1 MTLRHVVVDVGGLS
15 YWKLHSIASKM
26 NCENLGLPKETILA
40 MESEGGFKQ
49 WIYDV
54 KMEILDIIHCFN
66 PDYLTLACDGK
77 NLWRKDIYPDYK
89 DNRKA
94 NKAKIPIDWNL
105 FYQTRDK
112 LMYDIAANMPIK
124 TVLLDRIEA
133 DDIVAVLVEKLHA
146 TQEIIALSNDSDWHQ
161 LFKYPNFRAF
171 KLNDASKVAFLSR
184 GKEGRTEVVG
194 VDPVK
199 LIQMKI
205 LTGDTGDNI
214 PNLKPRLGEKT
225 AEKIIMECN
234 GNIYAYAMNEGLLEA
249 FERNQRL
256 INLDRIPQDI
266 KDSIWN
272 EYNRKPVTEVDHL
285 LLMEFFPEDYEAIT
299 QMSNSNLFTQAN
311 VKNLGW
317 N

>member
-1 MTLRHVVVDVGGLS
+1 
-15 YWKLHSIASKM
+15 
-26 NCENLGLPKETILA
+26 

-54 KMEILDIIHCFN
+54 KMEILDIIHSFN

-77 NLWRKDIYPDYK
+77 NLWRKDIYPEYK

-112 LMYDIAANMPIK
+112 LMLDISANMPIK

-133 DDIVAVLVEKLHA
+133 DDIVAVLTENLHQ
-146 TQEIIALSNDSDWHQ
+146 THDIIALSNDSDWHQ
-161 LFKYPNFRAF
+161 LFKYRNFRAF
-171 KLNDASKVAFLSR
+171 KINDNSKTS
-184 GKEGRTEVVG
+184 GPEGRTEVIG

-214 PNLKPRLGEKT
+214 PNLKPRLGEVT
-225 AEKIIMECN
+225 AQKIITECN
-234 GNIYAYAMNEGLLEA
+234 GNIYAYAMKEGLLEA

-272 EYNRKPVTEVDHL
+272 EYNRTPVTEVDHL
-285 LLMEFFPEDYEAIT
+285 LLMEFFPEDYEFIT
-299 QMSNSNLFTQAN
+299 QLSNCNLFCHSN

-317 N
+317 

>member
-1 MTLRHVVVDVGGLS
+1 MKLRHLVVDVGGLS
-15 YWKLHSIASKM
+15 YWKLHSLASKM
-26 NCENLGLPKETILA
+26 KCEQLGLPKEAILA
-40 MESEGGFKQ
+40 MESEGGFKE

-54 KMEILDIIHCFN
+54 KMEVLDMIQSFN
-66 PDYLTLACDGK
+66 PDLLTLACDGK
-77 NLWRKDIYPDYK
+77 NLWRKDIYADYK

-105 FYQTRDK
+105 FYQTRDM
-112 LMYDIAANMPIK
+112 LMNAFAENMPIK

-133 DDIVAVLVEKLHA
+133 DDIIAVLTEKLHE
-146 TQEIIALSNDSDWHQ
+146 TQEIIALSNDADWHQ
-161 LFKYPNFRAF
+161 LFKYEGFRVF
-171 KLNDASKVAFLSR
+171 KINDPSPTAYFSR
-184 GKEGRTEVVG
+184 GPEGRTEITG

-225 AEKIIMECN
+225 AEKIILESN
-234 GNIYAYAMNEGLLEA
+234 GNIYAYAQREGLLAE
-249 FERNQRL
+249 FERNQKL
-256 INLDRIPQDI
+256 INLDRIPQEI

-272 EYNRKPVTEVDHL
+272 AYNSKPVTEVDHL
-285 LLMEFFPEDYEAIT
+285 LLMDFYPENYDLIT
-299 QMSNSNLFTQAN
+299 QMSHLHIFSNAK

-317 N
+317 

>member
-15 YWKLHSIASKM
+15 YWKLHSIASKAR
-26 NCENLGLPKETILA
+26 CEALGLSKEAILA

-49 WIYDV
+49 WIADV
-54 KMEILDIIHCFN
+54 KSEVLDIIQNFN

-77 NLWRKDIYPDYK
+77 NLWRKDIYPEYK

-94 NKAKIPIDWNL
+94 NKAKIPIDWDL
-105 FYQTRDK
+105 FYKTRDE
-112 LMYDIAANMPIK
+112 LMYGFAKNAPIR
-124 TVLLDRIEA
+124 TILLDRIEA
-133 DDIVAVLVEKLHA
+133 DDIVAILAEKLHE

-171 KLNDASKVAFLSR
+171 KLNDASKTSFMSR
-184 GKEGRTEVVG
+184 GPEGRTEVLG

-205 LTGDTGDNI
+205 LIGDTGDNI
-214 PNLKPRLGEKT
+214 PNLRPRLGEKT
-225 AEKIIMECN
+225 AEKIITECN
-234 GNIYAYAMNEGLLEA
+234 GNIYGFAMQEGLLPE

-256 INLDRIPQDI
+256 INLDRIPQQI
-266 KDSIWN
+266 KDQIWN
-272 EYNRKPVTEVDHL
+272 EYTTIPLTSVDHL
-285 LLMEFFPEDYEAIT
+285 LLMEFFPDHYDYIT
-299 QMSNSNLFTQAN
+299 QLSNLNLFDYSK

>member
-1 MTLRHVVVDVGGLS
+1 MSLKHVVVDVGGLS
-15 YWKLHSIASKM
+15 YWKLHSLASKAR
-26 NCENLGLPKETILA
+26 CEELGLQKEAILA

-54 KMEILDIIHCFN
+54 KMEILDIIHSFN
-66 PDYLTLACDGK
+66 PDYLTLACDGE
-77 NLWRKDIYPDYK
+77 NLWRKDIYPEYK

-112 LMYDIAANMPIK
+112 LMLDISANMPIK

-133 DDIVAVLVEKLHA
+133 DDIVAVLTENLHQ
-146 TQEIIALSNDSDWHQ
+146 THDIIALSNDSDWHQ
-161 LFKYPNFRAF
+161 LFKYRNFRAF
-171 KLNDASKVAFLSR
+171 KINDNSKTSFLSR
-184 GKEGRTEVVG
+184 GPEGRTEVIG

-214 PNLKPRLGEKT
+214 PNLKPRLGEVT
-225 AEKIIMECN
+225 AQKIITECN
-234 GNIYAYAMNEGLLEA
+234 GNIYAYAMKEGLLEA

-272 EYNRKPVTEVDHL
+272 EYNRTPVTEVDHL
-285 LLMEFFPEDYEAIT
+285 LLMEFFPEDYEFIT
-299 QMSNSNLFTQAN
+299 QLSNCNLFCHSN

-317 N
+317 